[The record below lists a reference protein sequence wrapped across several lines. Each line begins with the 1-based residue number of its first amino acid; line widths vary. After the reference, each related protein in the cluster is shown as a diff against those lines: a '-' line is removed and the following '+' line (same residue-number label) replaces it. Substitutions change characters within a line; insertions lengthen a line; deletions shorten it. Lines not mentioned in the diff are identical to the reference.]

1 VTADRWTDDY
11 LIDSDLAR
19 MDLDRVHRWLSTDAY
34 WSLGRSRETV
44 ETAARNSLNIG
55 AFTPDGTQVAYA
67 RIVTDHAT
75 FAWLC
80 DVYVDPEHRG
90 HGLGKRLTDAVVDTL
105 RPLALKRTMLA
116 TLDAHA
122 MYARVGFV
130 PVADPEMLMILEAEG
145 DRSDD

>member
-1 VTADRWTDDY
+1 MTADRWTDDY
-11 LIDSDLAR
+11 LIDADLAR
-19 MDLDRVHRWLSTDAY
+19 
-34 WSLGRSRETV
+34 
-44 ETAARNSLNIG
+44 
-55 AFTPDGTQVAYA
+55 
-67 RIVTDHAT
+67 DHAT

-80 DVYVDPEHRG
+80 DVYVDPDHRG
-90 HGLGKRLTDAVVDTL
+90 RGLGKRLTDAVVDTL

-145 DRSDD
+145 ERSDD